1 MKSILDE
8 SKFWFLDQ
16 LNYASAQLLIEVTEG
31 IVSSSPQDVSID
43 DLGTIKD
50 ARPIEITNQSRRVRI
65 KFSNV
70 LAHQV
75 TDESYWSSKTD
86 EEVARTILC
95 KHRKSAYLQS
105 VMENSIIKECV
116 DDPVRH
122 YSLSL
127 ADDIMEVITTTE
139 PSVVLI

>member
-65 KFSNV
+65 KFPNV
-70 LAHQV
+70 LAYQV

-95 KHRKSAYLQS
+95 KHRKSAYLKY
-105 VMENSIIKECV
+105 VMKNSIIKECV

-139 PSVVLI
+139 PSIVLI

>member
-8 SKFWFLDQ
+8 SEFWFLDQ
-16 LNYASAQLLIEVTEG
+16 LNYAAAQLLIEVTEG
-31 IVSSSPQDVSID
+31 IVSISPQDVSID

-65 KFSNV
+65 KFPNV
-70 LAHQV
+70 LAYQV

-95 KHRKSAYLQS
+95 THRKSAYLQY

-116 DDPVRH
+116 DGPVRH

-139 PSVVLI
+139 PSIVLI